1 MGSPEKIL
9 KTLCCAG
16 EGPCLATFWVTRFW
30 ELLVVRIA
38 TGISL
43 GGTMPLVFSL
53 MADLFHESQ
62 RPTVAAGV
70 QLALG
75 LGLAMG
81 QAIAAFAGAAPAPV
95 HLLSSSSQMWL
106 LLEMVEGRLPP
117 ICHLASHCSLCRW
130 RFTLVMSPLV
140 IFLSSVCQMWLLCEM
155 ELQKAE
161 VQ

>member
-1 MGSPEKIL
+1 M
-9 KTLCCAG
+9 
-16 EGPCLATFWVTRFW
+16 ATFWVTRFW

-81 QAIAAFAGAAPAPV
+81 QAIAAFAGGAP
-95 HLLSSSSQMWL
+95 
-106 LLEMVEGRLPP
+106 
-117 ICHLASHCSLCRW
+117 
-130 RFTLVMSPLV
+130 T
-140 IFLSSVCQMWLLCEM
+140 
-155 ELQKAE
+155 LQKPSLGT
-161 VQ
+161 